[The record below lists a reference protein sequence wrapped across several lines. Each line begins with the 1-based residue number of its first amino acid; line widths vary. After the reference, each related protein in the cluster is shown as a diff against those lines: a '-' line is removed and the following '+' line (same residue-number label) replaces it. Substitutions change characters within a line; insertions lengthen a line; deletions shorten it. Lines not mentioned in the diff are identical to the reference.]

1 MLVYLVEDLSFGRR
15 VGGSVHL
22 GESLYEPSNDIFEIC
37 RRSFFFFF
45 FFLFFS
51 LLLPWTKVTTKSV
64 LARGEEEERRRASR
78 ARNDR
83 QPKRER
89 GRENGAFLYVRRET
103 RRSVHLQPNM
113 GIPGIPRSTTATFF
127 GTIDAKRVLSSR

>member
-83 QPKRER
+83 QPKRKR
-89 GRENGAFLYVRRET
+89 GRENGAFLYVRRE
-103 RRSVHLQPNM
+103 RRHGGACTCSPTWESLEFLDQPR
-113 GIPGIPRSTTATFF
+113 PRSSV
-127 GTIDAKRVLSSR
+127 R